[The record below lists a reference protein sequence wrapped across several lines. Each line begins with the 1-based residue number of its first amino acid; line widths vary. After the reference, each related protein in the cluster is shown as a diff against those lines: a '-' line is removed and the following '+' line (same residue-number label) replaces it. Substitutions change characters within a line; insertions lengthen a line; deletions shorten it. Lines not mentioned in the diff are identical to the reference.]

1 MSGSKNI
8 GSRPNFLIIVADDLG
23 FTDLSAFGGE
33 IHTPNLKR
41 LSEKGIRF
49 TDFHT
54 ASACSPTRSMLFSG
68 TDNHIAGLGQMA
80 EFAKK
85 LPEKFEGKPGYEGY
99 LNERVAALPEIL
111 QDDGYYTFL
120 SGKWHLGLTEE
131 YWPIKRGFEKSF
143 TLLPGAGNHYKY
155 FPRDENGETLKFLPP
170 LYCEDDRKLDVDE
183 EIPEDFYS
191 TDYFTDRGLG
201 FLDEKYRKG
210 RPFFGCLTYTA
221 PHWPYQAPD
230 EIIEKYKGVYDD
242 GPEELRR
249 SRLKAAAKL
258 GIIPDGVEP
267 HPIKTLKKRWKDLLK
282 DEKESQSKIM
292 QTYAAMVE
300 ILDTNIGKILDNLEK
315 SGELENTFILFMS
328 DNGAEGMFLEALP
341 LSIQRISGFV
351 DKYYDNSIE
360 NIGKKNSFV
369 YYGDQ
374 WAQALTSPSSM
385 YKSYNSEGGIRC
397 PLIVHYPPILN
408 NSNIEG
414 QISHTFTTVMD
425 ILPTVLELA
434 GVEHPGTTYKGR
446 TVAKPKG
453 KSWVSHLLNK
463 DSKVHSEDTVTGW
476 ELFGQQAIR
485 KGKYKALYI
494 SAPQGPDKWQL
505 FDIKSDP
512 GEIHDLSESLP
523 DKLEEL
529 LNHWT
534 DYVAETGLV
543 EVGSA
548 LFDCEKINE
557 DDTLEFTIIK
567 D

>member
-534 DYVAETGLV
+534 YYVAETGLV